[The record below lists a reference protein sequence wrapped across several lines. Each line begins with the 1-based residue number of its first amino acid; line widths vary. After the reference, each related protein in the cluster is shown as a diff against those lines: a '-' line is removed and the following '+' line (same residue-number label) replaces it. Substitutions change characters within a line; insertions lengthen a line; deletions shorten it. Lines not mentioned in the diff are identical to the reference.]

1 MKRKGQGGW
10 TRGLRRGAALF
21 LATVTVWILT
31 LTTDFSGAAEA
42 IRTLGESPAFVAA
55 ALAAELTQLP
65 AEDEP
70 LLGRWGR
77 LAVEQSPWL
86 TAGEENVE
94 NTLSQ
99 PKPTPSAEP
108 EEPDD
113 PHDPVKLPQVTTA
126 PDDILSKTWEHE
138 SGFLSAE
145 TLSVNNTTSQSV
157 DVAALGAAQV
167 DITFPTEGPQ
177 ILIMHTH
184 GTEAY
189 TMDNT
194 DVYQPSDTSRTLDDR
209 YNMIRVGEEM
219 AQIFTGMGFSV
230 LHDTTLYD
238 YPAYSGA
245 YDRSKAGVEG
255 YLAKYPSIRVVLD
268 VHRDALFGPN
278 GEVYKTVTSNGGE
291 ETAQVMLVVGSNDSG
306 LEHPNWRKNLTL
318 ALDLQARLAEKDPTL
333 ARPITI
339 RTGRFN
345 QHLTTGS
352 LLVEV
357 GSHGNTLQEA
367 LAAARLFATTAGEE
381 FKTFFPAVA
390 P

>member
-1 MKRKGQGGW
+1 MKKRGQGGW

-21 LATVTVWILT
+21 LATVTVWVLT

-55 ALAAELTQLP
+55 ALAAELPQLP
-65 AEDEP
+65 AEQAP
-70 LLGRWGR
+70 LLGRWGK

-86 TAGEENVE
+86 AAGKENVE
-94 NTLSQ
+94 NALSS
-99 PKPTPSAEP
+99 PEPSPSPEP

-113 PHDPVKLPQVTTA
+113 PHDPAELPQVTTP
-126 PDDILSKTWEHE
+126 PDGILSKTWKHE
-138 SGFLSAE
+138 SGFLSSQS
-145 TLSVNNTTSQSV
+145 LSVNNTTGQTV
-157 DVAALGAAQV
+157 DVAALAAAQV
-167 DITFPTEGPQ
+167 DITLPTEGPQ

-189 TMDNT
+189 TMDGT
-194 DVYQPSDTSRTLDDR
+194 DIYQSSDTSRTTDER
-209 YNMIRVGEEM
+209 YNMLRVGEEM
-219 AQIFTGMGFSV
+219 ARVFTDMGFSV

-238 YPAYSGA
+238 YPAYNGA
-245 YDRSKAGVEG
+245 YDRSKAGVEA

-268 VHRDALFGPN
+268 VHRDALFGPD
-278 GEVYKTVTSNGGE
+278 GAIFKTSATGGE
-291 ETAQVMLVVGSNDSG
+291 EASAQVMLVVGSNDSG
-306 LEHPNWRKNLTL
+306 LYHPDWRKNLSL
-318 ALDLQARLAEKDPTL
+318 ALDLQARLVEKDPTL

-367 LAAARLFATTAGEE
+367 LAAARRFAMTAGEE
-381 FKTFFPAVA
+381 FKTFLPQG
-390 P
+390 